1 MSINFDNNKIEE
13 LYLGDEKIGEVWLG
27 DQMVYPDY
35 PSGTYVKQLYYNPS
49 GSWDDAS
56 GALTDSM
63 YNYDLLRITTM
74 PRDQEANKL
83 AAPNAP
89 FYIDPETLKTRT
101 VHTQTFGYDNAS
113 AVNVSGNFIWAD
125 NEFIASEDG
134 MSFSTRRHGPNFR
147 VETRWNTTSIP
158 ANGNSGTYLNYLNSI
173 YMIEGINYN
182 KNRELLYSGSSPSN
196 SVNLSKSITGQNYKY
211 IQIKHSVNNTNN
223 LDGDYISQINPT
235 RSNTRDSISTPYGLN
250 GNWYNGSTILQ
261 WSNNYQTLSCM
272 SAKSFKKSLTA
283 STSMSGDYTM
293 PKSNILS
300 VWGVK

>member
-1 MSINFDNNKIEE
+1 MSINFDNNKIQG
-13 LYLGDEKIGEVWLG
+13 LYLGDEKIGEVWAG
-27 DQMVYPDY
+27 DQLIYPEY

-49 GSWDDAS
+49 ADGSGS
-56 GALTDSM
+56 LSDSM

-74 PRDQEANKL
+74 PSDPVTNKL

-113 AVNVSGNFIWAD
+113 AVNVSGWFIWGD
-125 NEFIASEDG
+125 NEFVASEDG

-147 VETRWNTTSIP
+147 VGGTRWNTTTIP
-158 ANGNSGTYLNYLNSI
+158 ANGDSATYQNYLNSI

-182 KNRELLYSGSSPSN
+182 KNRELLYSGASPSD

-223 LDGDYISQINPT
+223 FDGDYISQINAT
-235 RSNTRDSISTPYGLN
+235 RMNTRDSISTPYGLN
-250 GNWYNGSTILQ
+250 GNWYNGSTVLQ

-272 SAKSFKKSLTA
+272 SAKSFKKSLNE

-293 PKSNILS
+293 PKSNILA